1 MNWFQNKKSSIVNGL
16 NNNENIC
23 EEYLTIFKEI
33 TMKLNKHII
42 SPQLTT
48 KKFKIRWLK
57 SPKTVL
63 KNKSWTRKYMIKNIV
78 FGVYVR
84 MSLFHIFWQKVSKLT
99 KTSKKDS
106 SSYNT
111 ISIKKP
117 HTFYERRL
125 SQTYKKY
132 TPATQPNYV
141 SGWCQKKHLH
151 STIPKRPRTAFL
163 EHLESKCLYIPVN
176 LRSKFLFQRR
186 RKLLLGAGAE

>member
-23 EEYLTIFKEI
+23 EQYLTMFKEI

-78 FGVYVR
+78 FAVYVL
-84 MSLFHIFWQKVSKLT
+84 MSLFQIFWQKVSKLT

-111 ISIKKP
+111 VSIKKP
-117 HTFYERRL
+117 RTFYERRL

-132 TPATQPNYV
+132 TPATQPNYL
-141 SGWCQKKHLH
+141 SRWCQKKHLH
-151 STIPKRPRTAFL
+151 STIHKRPRTAFL
-163 EHLESKCLYIPVN
+163 EHLESKCLDIPAN
-176 LRSKFLFQRR
+176 LRSKIFILETQEAFTWC
-186 RKLLLGAGAE
+186 GG